1 MSGVSVI
8 VPVHD
13 NASTLARCL
22 DSIKA
27 QKYTDLEIILV
38 DDGSADASTS
48 ICEHAVSRDARVRLL
63 RLPHKG
69 ATAAR
74 KTGLRAA
81 RSEYVAFV
89 DADDYLE
96 PDFCACLLE
105 LAKAGSV
112 QLAIGGHY
120 VEKDGMTRV
129 ADSCLAEGVYGR
141 RAMEEQIFPVLFHND
156 FRDDWSVY
164 PYIWGKLYRRELL
177 LPLLEQVDDDIVL
190 GEDVCTTF
198 PYVLGSG
205 SLAVTKKP
213 LYHYVQAEGS
223 QFHTHLQP
231 DDLDKC
237 RRIFQLVRP
246 GCQAAAQAGD
256 MLAQLRRYL
265 LTTILLPRS
274 HWLLPELLAQQ
285 PYLFPF
291 RDVPR
296 GSRVIIYGAGIFG
309 TALHDF
315 LENKHFSECV
325 LWLDRRA
332 ANLRK
337 MGLDIHALSEVRIWP
352 EYDFVLV
359 PIMKTSA
366 ARAVTRDLLAAGIA
380 QEKIRCL
387 DEDYATSESVWHMFG
402 LEGC

>member
-8 VPVHD
+8 VPVHN

-22 DSIKA
+22 DSIRE
-27 QKYTDLEIILV
+27 QTYTDLEIILM
-38 DDGSADASTS
+38 DDGSADASAS
-48 ICEHAVSRDARVRLL
+48 ICESAAGRDARVHLL
-63 RLPHKG
+63 RLPHRG

-74 KTGLRAA
+74 KAGLRAA

-96 PDFCACLLE
+96 PDFCTCLLE
-105 LAKAGSV
+105 IAAAGSAQMV
-112 QLAIGGHY
+112 IGGHY
-120 VEKDGMTRV
+120 VEADGGKRG
-129 ADSCLAEGVYGR
+129 AGSCLAEGFYGR
-141 RAMEEQIFPVLFHND
+141 RAMETQIFPVLFHND

-198 PYVLGSG
+198 PYVLGCE
-205 SLAVTKKP
+205 SLAVTRKP

-231 DDLDKC
+231 GDLDKC

-246 GCQAAAQAGD
+246 SCQIAAQAVE

-274 HWLLPELLAQQ
+274 PWLLPELLAQQ

-315 LENKHFSECV
+315 LDSTHFSECV
-325 LWLDRRA
+325 LWIDRRA

-337 MGLDIHALSEVRIWP
+337 MGWDIHALSEVRIWP
-352 EYDFVLV
+352 EHDFVLV
-359 PIMKTSA
+359 PIMKANA
-366 ARAVTRDLLAAGIA
+366 ARAITRDLLAAGIA

-387 DEDYATSESVWHMFG
+387 DEDYATSKTVWQMFDM
-402 LEGC
+402 EGC